1 VQRDWGQVSTPRAME
16 GLYLWLSS
24 FKGPASGEGFHAA
37 CVCVSHPM
45 DESKRAKVR
54 PRGGRG
60 SSSFCHEPT
69 PVLTKLLAQ

>member
-54 PRGGRG
+54 P
-60 SSSFCHEPT
+60 
-69 PVLTKLLAQ
+69 